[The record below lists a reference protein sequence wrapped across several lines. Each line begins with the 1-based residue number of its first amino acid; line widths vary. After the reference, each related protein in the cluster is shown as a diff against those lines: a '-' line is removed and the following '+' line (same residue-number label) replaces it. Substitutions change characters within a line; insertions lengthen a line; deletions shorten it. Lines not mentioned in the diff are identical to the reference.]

1 MKITAAMFA
10 LLALTGSAPAEET
23 VIYPQLPRDRQCAAI
38 VDHGGGNVTVL
49 IRCKGYIDW
58 VIYSGADRE

>member
-1 MKITAAMFA
+1 VVKTTAIAIL
-10 LLALTGSAPAEET
+10 LLALASAASAGET

-38 VDHGGGNVTVL
+38 VDEGGGKIAVL

-58 VIYSGADRE
+58 VVYTGKR